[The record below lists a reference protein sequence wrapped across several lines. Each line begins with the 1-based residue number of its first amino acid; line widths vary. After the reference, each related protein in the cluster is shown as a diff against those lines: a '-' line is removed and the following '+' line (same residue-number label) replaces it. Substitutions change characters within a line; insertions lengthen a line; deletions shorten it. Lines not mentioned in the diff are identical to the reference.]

1 MMAWFIQSFAHLT
14 DPSRRVGNDMMKRSK
29 RIKNKLKEKAGRGT
43 KASHPAGFGQG
54 LRSEFVSPIS
64 ISDAGQLKP
73 LCQQREAV
81 CMAQDDTI
89 LGGTNSVSPGP
100 TSRSFLSS
108 ENLTHIPHPSPVI
121 SKDAQPAES
130 PPRGQGARLLR
141 KTTWSLS

>member
-64 ISDAGQLKP
+64 ISDAGQLKS
-73 LCQQREAV
+73 LRQQREAV

-100 TSRSFLSS
+100 TSMSFLSS
-108 ENLTHIPHPSPVI
+108 ANITHIPPPPPVV
-121 SKDAQPAES
+121 SQDAP
-130 PPRGQGARLLR
+130 
-141 KTTWSLS
+141 TC

>member
-64 ISDAGQLKP
+64 ISDAGQLKS
-73 LCQQREAV
+73 LRQQREAV
-81 CMAQDDTI
+81 CMAQDDPRQGRSCPPKT
-89 LGGTNSVSPGP
+89 LP
-100 TSRSFLSS
+100 TS
-108 ENLTHIPHPSPVI
+108 PSP
-121 SKDAQPAES
+121 A
-130 PPRGQGARLLR
+130 PRCFAGCPNLLR
-141 KTTWSLS
+141 ALQEGRELGC